1 MSVLILALVA
11 CTGGT
16 VALDVPTDDTAS
28 NTDDTGS
35 SDDTGDTQDT
45 EPQAHAAAG
54 DWSGD
59 LAMVMVEWDW
69 DLCSGD
75 WSIEVDDEGAFE
87 GTAECDPE
95 RGEPFEGSMS
105 GTIDEDGEVTG
116 TVEWE
121 VSFGGG
127 GGGGGGSETYAGD
140 LGGTFEGDE
149 VSFEWLLELDFGRG
163 GEAEVEGEAEG
174 ERD

>member
-28 NTDDTGS
+28 NADDTGS
-35 SDDTGDTQDT
+35 GDDTGDTQDT

-59 LAMVMVEWDW
+59 LAMLVVEWDW
-69 DLCSGD
+69 DLCEGE
-75 WSIEVDDEGAFE
+75 WSIEVDEEGAFE
-87 GTAECDPE
+87 GQAECEPE
-95 RGEPFEGSMS
+95 RGEPFEGTLS
-105 GTIDEDGEVTG
+105 GEIDEDGDVTG
-116 TVEWE
+116 TIEWE
-121 VSFGGG
+121 VSWGGG
-127 GGGGGGSETYAGD
+127 GGGDTYDGD
-140 LGGTFEGDE
+140 LGGSVEEDDAALQWT
-149 VSFEWLLELDFGRG
+149 LELNFGRG
-163 GEAEVEGEAEG
+163 GDTEVQGEGEG